1 MTRPPALASLVVL
14 VLVLATAGRPVFAAG
29 TAHPEQGP
37 AWATLSPQQQA
48 VLGPLQPEWSALPS
62 SRKQKWIEMARR
74 FPSLP
79 APERERIQ
87 QRMAAWA
94 GMSAAERTRARLQ
107 FLESREFSAED
118 REARWEAYKA
128 LPDAERRELAR
139 RARPTAKVA
148 GPHASGAEAHAAG
161 AKHNHVGPSR
171 HPPVK
176 PVAPTLVQAN
186 PGAST
191 SLMTARPAPVTQ
203 AQSGLPKIAATR
215 GFVDPRTLLPLLG
228 PQGAAMIGTTPAA
241 PSEDVH
247 R

>member
-1 MTRPPALASLVVL
+1 MTRPPALASIVVL
-14 VLVLATAGRPVFAAG
+14 VLMLAAGGLPAFAATAAR
-29 TAHPEQGP
+29 PEQGP
-37 AWATLSPQQQA
+37 AWTTLSAQQQA
-48 VLGPLQPEWSALPS
+48 VLGPLQPEWATLPS
-62 SRKQKWIEMARR
+62 WRKQKWIEMARR

-87 QRMAAWA
+87 RRMATWA
-94 GMSAAERTRARLQ
+94 GMSAAERTQARLQ

-118 REARWEAYKA
+118 REERWQAYKA

-139 RARPTAKVA
+139 RARRPAARA
-148 GPHASGAEAHAAG
+148 GAPHGAEGHAAG
-161 AKHNHVGPSR
+161 AKHNRVSPRR

-186 PGAST
+186 PGATT
-191 SLMTARPAPVTQ
+191 SLMTARPPSVTQ
-203 AQSGLPKIAATR
+203 PQSGLPKIAATR

-228 PQGAAMIGTTPAA
+228 PQGAAMIAMPPQQPEDA
-241 PSEDVH
+241 P